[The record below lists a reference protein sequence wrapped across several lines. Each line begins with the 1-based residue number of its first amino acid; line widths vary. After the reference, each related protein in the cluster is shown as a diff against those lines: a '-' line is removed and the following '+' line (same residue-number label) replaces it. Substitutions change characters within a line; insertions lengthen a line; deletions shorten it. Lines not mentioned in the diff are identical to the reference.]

1 MKKQYRCKDYKFGQ
15 KILYIYHDGKLVLT
29 KKLWLDE
36 CLNHIDELQ
45 EAGYTYGFTE
55 KEVEEAKEKYER
67 MLEKIIEVNNG

>member
-15 KILYIYHDGKLVLT
+15 KILYIYHDGKLVVT

-36 CLNHIDELQ
+36 CFNHIEELQ

-55 KEVEEAKEKYER
+55 EEVEEARQQYIH
-67 MLEKIIEVNNG
+67 MLANKIEVKNG